1 MCDFS
6 GRLVAWMD
14 GELAENEAAA
24 VKTHVPTCAECHER
38 LAAYQKASLVFA
50 AHYGAVTEE
59 ATAAKVHRRLPR
71 WVPVLAGAA
80 AVAAVLL
87 LAFMPRSA
95 KPVPV
100 VPQVA
105 VASPLVAVEPVT
117 KPLQQVQPV
126 QRRHVAARRKP
137 STTSWAMAEPAIQ
150 IAIPADAMFPPGAV
164 PEGVNFVANLT
175 LAADGSVQG
184 VRLQP

>member
-38 LAAYQKASLVFA
+38 LAAYQKASLGFA

-71 WVPVLAGAA
+71 WVPVLAGVA
-80 AVAAVLL
+80 AVAAVFL

-95 KPVPV
+95 KPIPV

-105 VASPLVAVEPVT
+105 SASTPVALGPVT
-117 KPLQQVQPV
+117 KPLQKVQPV
-126 QRRHVAARRKP
+126 QRRHVAARRKAP
-137 STTSWAMAEPAIQ
+137 SPNWAMAGPAVQ
-150 IAIPADAMFPPGAV
+150 IAIPVEAMFPPGAM
-164 PEGVNFVANLT
+164 PAGVNYIANVSLT
-175 LAADGSVQG
+175 DGSVQG
-184 VRLQP
+184 IRLQP